1 MFLMNICK
9 AAKAQCFILPINMLN
24 AAAEMF
30 RYGMQ
35 KTTGL
40 KLKKFQSNI
49 SHMKPIQKNFSS

>member
-1 MFLMNICK
+1 MKFGL
-9 AAKAQCFILPINMLN
+9 AASRSSEAVDMLN

-49 SHMKPIQKNFSS
+49 SHMKPIQKIF